1 MATVWLILKILPWA
15 LMGLGFIFHDYVG
28 AFLSE
33 KFLMPIA
40 SNSWGAIIL
49 TFCLMILVVNLFYFL
64 SHMMR
69 DNAGRRR

>member
-1 MATVWLILKILPWA
+1 MARFWLITKIIPWV
-15 LMGLGFIFHDYVG
+15 LLGLGFIFHDHVG

-49 TFCLMILVVNLFYFL
+49 TFCLMVLVINLFHFL
-64 SHMMR
+64 THMIK
-69 DNAGRRR
+69 DNTSRRR